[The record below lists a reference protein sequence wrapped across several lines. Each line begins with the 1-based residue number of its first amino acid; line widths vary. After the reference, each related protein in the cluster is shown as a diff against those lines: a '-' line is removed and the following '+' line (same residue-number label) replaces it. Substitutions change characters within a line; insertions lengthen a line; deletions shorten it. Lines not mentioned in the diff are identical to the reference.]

1 MTTLDRPRGHTPRP
15 NARLVS
21 DGVIASYLHDISQRH
36 RRYPADRHH
45 ASPQS
50 GRASSAGD
58 RRSQTEAI
66 DRSNGSAIGLP
77 MICIPNGSP

>member
-1 MTTLDRPRGHTPRP
+1 MTTLDRPRSHRPRTD
-15 NARLVS
+15 ARLVS

-36 RRYPADRHH
+36 RRSTPRPAQ
-45 ASPQS
+45 P
-50 GRASSAGD
+50 GRASSGVD

-66 DRSNGSAIGLP
+66 DRSSGSAIGLP

>member
-1 MTTLDRPRGHTPRP
+1 MTTLDRPRRHTPRP

-21 DGVIASYLHDISQRH
+21 DGVIASYLHGISQRH
-36 RRYPADRHH
+36 HRDPADRLP
-45 ASPQS
+45 ARLTQD
-50 GRASSAGD
+50 ASSGGD

-66 DRSNGSAIGLP
+66 DRSSGSAIGLP